1 MVTKDWAGPAPIRSQ
16 ADEFIGFRGDRS
28 SNGGVLVEKG
38 DNSGRLRRHVP
49 SVVGAM
55 PHRNRRAGPGEPMLR
70 GMLLGII
77 LGVAAIAVSV
87 YLYFAMGHAPVA
99 VTAAEMPFERT
110 FARLRLHSYLAKLP
124 HPESQVPADEKSLIE
139 GAKVYKE
146 HCAVC
151 HGLPDAQKTMIAQ
164 GMSPKPPQLFKGTGV
179 TDDEPWESYWKVEG
193 GIRMTGMPG
202 FKDQLTERQ
211 IWQVVQLVKNAD
223 KIPTAVKAE
232 LTGAPA
238 TPGAPAAAAKK

>member
-1 MVTKDWAGPAPIRSQ
+1 MAEFYSKKAAIPVDYAGTPQSGWRNS
-16 ADEFIGFRGDRS
+16 
-28 SNGGVLVEKG
+28 VLEE
-38 DNSGRLRRHVP
+38 
-49 SVVGAM
+49 
-55 PHRNRRAGPGEPMLR
+55 AGKSGEPMLK
-70 GMLLGII
+70 GIFVGI
-77 LGVAAIAVSV
+77 VLGVAGIALSV
-87 YLYFAMGHAPVA
+87 YLYFARGHAPVA
-99 VTAAEMPFERT
+99 VTAGEMPFERT
-110 FARLRLHSYLAKLP
+110 FARLGLHSYLDKLP
-124 HPESQVPADEKSLIE
+124 HPEPQVPADEKNLVE

-151 HGLPDAQKTMIAQ
+151 HGLPEAQKTMIAQ

-202 FKDQLTERQ
+202 FKDQLTETR

-223 KIPTAVKAE
+223 KVPPTVKTELVKQE

-238 TPGAPAAAAKK
+238 AITTPSAPAAAVKK